1 MGRFFWAK
9 TPERRCSE
17 FMLAIAQP
25 VSTQDFVQAMG
36 QHVASVCV
44 ITTRHG
50 DENYGLTATAV
61 SSVCA
66 EPPRLLV
73 CVNKSGLTHHK
84 IIASGHFGVNV
95 LGEEQEKI
103 GKAFAGMLG
112 RDFDRFSIGEW
123 QTQVT
128 GSPLLKGAASTF
140 DCRIT
145 DTIDQ
150 FTHSIFIGEV
160 VATSAGSGQDALVY
174 AARRFRHMR
183 KVTVAPLEDGMES
196 LHF

>member
-1 MGRFFWAK
+1 MSQPVG
-9 TPERRCSE
+9 TPE
-17 FMLAIAQP
+17 
-25 VSTQDFVQAMG
+25 FVQAMG

-66 EPPRLLV
+66 DPPRLLV
-73 CVNKSGLTHHK
+73 CINKSGLTHQK

-95 LGEEQEKI
+95 LGEAQEKI

-123 QTQVT
+123 QTNIT
-128 GSPLLKGAASTF
+128 GSPILKDASSSF
-140 DCRIT
+140 DCRIAE
-145 DTIDQ
+145 TIDQ

-160 VATSAGSGQDALVY
+160 VAASTGVGQDALVY
-174 AARRFRHMR
+174 AARRFRNLR
-183 KVTVAPLEDGMES
+183 KITITPVDVSMES

>member
-1 MGRFFWAK
+1 MSA
-9 TPERRCSE
+9 
-17 FMLAIAQP
+17 AAHP

-50 DENYGLTATAV
+50 DERYGLTATAV

-66 EPPRLLV
+66 DPPRLLI

-84 IIASGHFGVNV
+84 IVASGHFGVNA
-95 LGEEQEKI
+95 LGEAQEKV
-103 GKAFAGMLG
+103 GRAFAGMLG
-112 RDFDRFSIGEW
+112 RDFDRFSVGDW
-123 QTQVT
+123 HTLKT
-128 GSPLLKGAASTF
+128 GSPILKGAASAF

-145 DTIDQ
+145 ETIDQ
-150 FTHSIFIGEV
+150 FSHSIFIGEV
-160 VATSAGSGQDALVY
+160 VATETSAGQEALLY
-174 AARRFRHMR
+174 AARRFRTLR
-183 KVTVAPLEDGMES
+183 KVTMAPVEEGMES

>member
-1 MGRFFWAK
+1 MIQVAP
-9 TPERRCSE
+9 T
-17 FMLAIAQP
+17 A
-25 VSTQDFVQAMG
+25 DFVQAMG

-50 DENYGLTATAV
+50 EERYGLTATAV

-66 EPPRLLV
+66 DPPRLLV

-84 IIASGHFGVNV
+84 IMASGHFGLNV
-95 LGEEQEKI
+95 LCETQDKV

-112 RDFDRFSIGEW
+112 RDFDRFSIGDWHSLE
-123 QTQVT
+123 T
-128 GSPLLKGAASTF
+128 GSPILRDAASSF

-145 DTIDQ
+145 ETIDQ
-150 FTHSIFIGEV
+150 FSHSVFIGEV
-160 VATSAGSGQDALVY
+160 VATATSLGQEALVY
-174 AARRFRHMR
+174 AGRRFRTLR
-183 KVTVAPLEDGMES
+183 KITLAPMEEDMES